1 MATNWVRHV
10 SMVAACVTTAGA
22 LLSFV
27 TVAGLA
33 SPKSPLSN
41 DSAIPAGRIGE
52 EVVEAVSMTGN
63 AGTTLRILALGD
75 SITHSD
81 RKNFSYRYALWMK
94 LVDAGI
100 DFDFV
105 GSLDSNCGGSR
116 TWPAYKGRS
125 FDPEHEGHWG
135 WRADQILDGVS
146 NEGNG
151 NLSEW
156 LSAYTPDVV
165 LMHLGT
171 NDALQLQSA
180 SSTVNEL
187 RRIIEV
193 LRADNPNVIILV
205 AKLIPTNDANAN
217 SLINQLNVR
226 IDRFAAEAS
235 AEASPVIVVDQN
247 SGFDI
252 RADTYDSIHP
262 NKSGEEK
269 MAARW
274 FSVLKN
280 VLDDKFV
287 NHT

>member
-1 MATNWVRHV
+1 
-10 SMVAACVTTAGA
+10 MVASCITTAGA
-22 LLSFV
+22 LLCFI

-33 SPKSPLSN
+33 SPKSPLS
-41 DSAIPAGRIGE
+41 DESAAPAGTLGE
-52 EVVEAVSMTGN
+52 EAGERAPTTGN
-63 AGTTLRILALGD
+63 TGVPLRILPLGD

-81 RKNFSYRYALWMK
+81 RKNLSYRYALWMK

-135 WRADQILDGVS
+135 WRVDQILDGVS
-146 NEGNG
+146 DEGSG

-156 LSAYTPDVV
+156 LRAYTPDVV

-193 LRADNPNVIILV
+193 LRADNPSVIIFV
-205 AKLIPTNDANAN
+205 ARLIPTNGANAN

-226 IDRFAAEAS
+226 IDRIATEAS
-235 AEASPVIVVDQN
+235 TEASPVIVVDQN
-247 SGFDI
+247 SGFDV

-274 FSVLKN
+274 FSALKGI
-280 VLDDKFV
+280 LDDRFV